1 MTRMK
6 SSSSLFGHI
15 YPYIVITVTIT
26 IVFHNSLDCD
36 FTFDDTSAIVQNR
49 HVHTN
54 ETDWFRIF
62 DVDYWGTPIRSEHS
76 HKSYRP
82 FTSLTFRWNHL
93 WSPALNPYE
102 FHLTNVLLHI
112 IVSFICFEFLRI
124 MLGPQNRWPACLF
137 TLYFAIHPIKSEA
150 VTSIVGRA
158 ELLSTL
164 FILISLFCYFKN
176 AYINFAITVLLA
188 SYSKEQ
194 GMTTPAICIAIECLK
209 LMIQFKSLNY
219 LPFWSRLWH
228 SLLNLTMAKI
238 IALIAYTAILIG
250 TRIYLAGSSL
260 PIFTKF
266 DNPAS
271 FEETPSRQLTYNYLL
286 PLNVRLML
294 WPRWLCADW
303 TMNSIPLVKTFDD
316 SRNAWTAIFYLV
328 FIILSSRAFYLATS
342 KQSKRLFNIEID
354 IERSNLLISLILIV
368 IPFIPASNLLFPV
381 GFVLAERIL
390 YTPSIGFTTL
400 LAIGW
405 LRIQNYFQRSRFIQF
420 LLNFSTILM
429 LVTFTFRTYERNFD
443 WHNDLTLFKS
453 GLMVNP
459 NNAKLY
465 NNIGHYYERR
475 GEWSEAIKY
484 FRLAADKD
492 HEDIGAELNVARSLI
507 RLNRLK
513 DAEDLLWAIKPR
525 VRTSILKNRMV
536 PQYLNIWINLAHV
549 ISMNQTRLHEAE
561 NLYQE
566 VLTIR
571 SDFVDAYIN
580 LGELYIRKQLFDQA
594 QETYEKAL
602 QRARH
607 IDDGKRADIHYN
619 LAIAKSLKL
628 DHQQQKPSGSKLGSL
643 LNEIA
648 QDLMIAIDINR
659 EHREAIINLAILLQ
673 RPQFP
678 SNNQNEYRTFA
689 INALRSYSR
698 SNELES
704 FQFNIAITLLDIGGP
719 TNRMDAIHH
728 FKRAAELKPDFRS
741 ALYNLALLYYD
752 FKDYEQSLF
761 YLNRTLEHYS
771 NYTKALLLTAD
782 IYSRMERLDDTE
794 KTYTKV
800 LEMDHNNYEAIHNLC
815 MIYKQTQRKKEQ
827 EKCLL
832 MLNDFKLK
840 SML

>member
-1 MTRMK
+1 MK
-6 SSSSLFGHI
+6 SLSLFDQT
-15 YPYIVITVTIT
+15 YPYILIITTIL

-36 FTFDDTSAIVQNR
+36 FTFDDTSAIIKNR

-54 ETDWFRIF
+54 ETDWFRLF
-62 DVDYWGTPIRSEHS
+62 DVDYWGTPIQSEHS

-93 WSPALNPYE
+93 LSSALNPYG
-102 FHLTNVLLHI
+102 FHLTNVCLHI
-112 IVSFICFEFLRI
+112 IVSFICFEFLSS
-124 MLGPQNRWPACLF
+124 MLGLQNRWPACLF
-137 TLYFAIHPIKSEA
+137 TLYFAIHPTKSEA

-158 ELLSTL
+158 ELLCAL
-164 FILISLFCYFKN
+164 FILISLFCYLKS
-176 AYINFAITVLLA
+176 AYISFAISVLLA

-194 GMTTPAICIAIECLK
+194 GMTAPAICIAIECLE
-209 LMIQFKSLNY
+209 LMIRFKSSNH
-219 LPFWSRLWH
+219 LPFRFRLWY
-228 SLLNLTMAKI
+228 SLWNLNMIKI
-238 IALIAYTAILIG
+238 IALITYTATLIG
-250 TRIYLAGSSL
+250 TRIYLTGSSL

-271 FEETPSRQLTYNYLL
+271 FEETPIRQLTYNYLL
-286 PLNVRLML
+286 SLNVQLML

-316 SRNAWTAIFYLV
+316 PRNAWTAIFYLV
-328 FIILSSRAFYLATS
+328 FIILSSRAFYLAIS
-342 KQSKRLFNIEID
+342 CPSKRSSNID
-354 IERSNLLISLILIV
+354 RSNLLISLILIV
-368 IPFIPASNLLFPV
+368 ILFIPASNLLFPV

-390 YTPSIGFTTL
+390 YTPSIGFTAL

-405 LRIQNYFQRSRFIQF
+405 LRIQNYFPRSRLIRF
-420 LLNFSTILM
+420 LLNLSTILM
-429 LVTFTFRTYERNFD
+429 LVTFALRTYERNFD
-443 WHNDLTLFKS
+443 WRNDLTLFKS
-453 GLMVNP
+453 GLKVNP

-484 FRLAADKD
+484 FRRAADKD
-492 HEDIGAELNVARSLI
+492 REDIGSELNVARSLI

-513 DAEDLLWAIKPR
+513 EAEDLLWAIKPR

-536 PQYLNIWINLAHV
+536 PHYLNIWINLAHV
-549 ISMNQTRLHEAE
+549 ISLNQTRLHEAE

-580 LGELYIRKQLFDQA
+580 LGELYIRKHLFDQA
-594 QETYEKAL
+594 IETYEKAL
-602 QRARH
+602 NRARH
-607 IDDGKRADIHYN
+607 IDDGKKADLYYN
-619 LAIAKSLKL
+619 LAVAKSLKL
-628 DHQQQKPSGSKLGSL
+628 DHQQQKPNDLKLRSKLT
-643 LNEIA
+643 EIV
-648 QDLMIAIDINR
+648 QDLMVAISINR

-673 RPQFP
+673 KPEFP
-678 SNNQNEYRTFA
+678 SDNQTEYRTFA

-704 FQFNIAITLLDIGGP
+704 FQFNIAITLLDLGGP

-761 YLNRTLEHYS
+761 YLNRTLEHHS

-782 IYSRMERLDDTE
+782 IYSRMGRLDDTE
-794 KTYTKV
+794 KTYAKV
-800 LEMDHNNYEAIHNLC
+800 LEMDENNYEAIHNLC
-815 MIYKQTQRKKEQ
+815 LIYKQTQRKKEQ

-832 MLNDFKLK
+832 MLNDFNLK
-840 SML
+840 SIL